1 MTPAEIKA
9 LEQLVL
15 QLDEQRC
22 KVLVAKD
29 GPGLAALIDAG
40 LTYTHASGRRDT
52 KESYVDSVATKR
64 VQYLQIDR
72 EEVTARVAGTSVIVE
87 GKVRM
92 KIHSDGVDKNLYNRY
107 LGFGPRQAASHCSP
121 LGLRPSWKVSP
132 SPCSRARYQ
141 IQFDQAPEL
150 LQA

>member
-1 MTPAEIKA
+1 MMTPAEIKA

-92 KIHSDGVDKNLYNRY
+92 KVHSDGVDKNLYNRY
-107 LGFGPRQAASHCSP
+107 IGVGPPQAASHCSP
-121 LGLRPSWKVSP
+121 LGLRPSSKGSP
-132 SPCSRARYQ
+132 SPFSWVQCKT
-141 IQFDQAPEL
+141 PL
-150 LQA
+150 W

>member
-1 MTPAEIKA
+1 MMPPAEIKA

-107 LGFGPRQAASHCSP
+107 LGVWTTTSGKPLLTAWASTK
-121 LGLRPSWKVSP
+121 LEG
-132 SPCSRARYQ
+132 
-141 IQFDQAPEL
+141 
-150 LQA
+150 